1 MLKERKNVRNT
12 EIEDA
17 KEFAALYSKLDPNEK
32 MQVKSIIIGI
42 QIAKDNKPE
51 VAAVRGEGSDHPLRW
66 IPGAVHKGLHQGS
79 KEKG

>member
-32 MQVKSIIIGI
+32 C
-42 QIAKDNKPE
+42 
-51 VAAVRGEGSDHPLRW
+51 R
-66 IPGAVHKGLHQGS
+66 
-79 KEKG
+79 

>member
-17 KEFAALYSKLDPNEK
+17 KEFAAPYSKLDPNEK

-51 VAAVRGEGSDHPLRW
+51 VAAV
-66 IPGAVHKGLHQGS
+66 
-79 KEKG
+79 